1 MPSRS
6 QKQAKLMRAA
16 AHSPEFAAKVGVPQ
30 EVARDFA
37 AADKLRN
44 ADYRR
49 ATVNALRRNKR

>member
-1 MPSRS
+1 
-6 QKQAKLMRAA
+6 MRAA